1 MAQKRKFMVFKV
13 LVLFEVHIQQDSW
26 HRGTHP
32 GVLLKEKNFT
42 FQNNK
47 EIHNGCEKMQQYI
60 VAGCIKGF
68 LIIC

>member
-32 GVLLKEKNFT
+32 GVLLKEK
-42 FQNNK
+42 K
-47 EIHNGCEKMQQYI
+47 LYI
-60 VAGCIKGF
+60 SK
-68 LIIC
+68 